1 MAVPMTSSAF
11 RNVVESALNK
21 VFDEVYATHTS
32 NEQHMVEVEFDG
44 QDESRNAC
52 KATHASTSQ

>member
-44 QDESRNAC
+44 QDEIQVRNNRNDDDV
-52 KATHASTSQ
+52 

>member
-1 MAVPMTSSAF
+1 MATPITASTF
-11 RNVVESALNK
+11 RSIVENSLNK

-32 NEQHMVEVEFDG
+32 NEQYMIEVNFDG

-52 KATHASTSQ
+52 EATHASTSK